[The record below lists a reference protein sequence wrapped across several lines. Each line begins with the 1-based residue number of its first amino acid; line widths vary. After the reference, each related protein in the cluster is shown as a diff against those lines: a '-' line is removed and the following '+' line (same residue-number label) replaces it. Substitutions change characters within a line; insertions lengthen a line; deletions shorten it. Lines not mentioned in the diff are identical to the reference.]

1 MAFYIATYLLITMAF
16 FFRIRFKASTRKLI
30 HIFVLL
36 YLAVF
41 IGLRH
46 EVGADWETYLY
57 HFDRLSIY
65 FHDLPHELLAW
76 DPGYVLLEFL
86 AKKLGLGIY
95 GVNFFCAVIFL
106 SGFYKLL
113 HALDIRMRDA
123 LTVAYPYL
131 IMVVANG
138 YTRQSCALGLT
149 MLALAFYLDGKVPR
163 SVGFFIISLFFHK
176 SALFFGIT
184 YLRLPSRISRWKSI
198 AVFIFLL
205 FAAVVFFLIF
215 QNHYATLYQYYF
227 KEKMN
232 SSGALI
238 RIMINLVAT
247 AALFVF
253 RNGWK
258 RNWEDFEIWKWYGI
272 ITCIIL
278 LASLYTRAT
287 TMGDRLLLYLYPLQ
301 ISVFP
306 RIEKLLAT
314 KPYKAFYKIL
324 LASAYWGV
332 LLVWLLF
339 ADHREEWIP
348 YNNLLLQMLQQ

>member
-46 EVGADWETYLY
+46 EVGGDWEAYLY

-95 GVNFFCAVIFL
+95 GVNFFCALVFL

-113 HALDIRMRDA
+113 HTLDIRMRDA

-149 MLALAFYLDGKVPR
+149 MFVLAFYLDGKVPR
-163 SVGFFIISLFFHK
+163 SVGFFIVSLFFHK

-184 YLRLPSRISRWKSI
+184 YLKLPSRISRWKSL
-198 AVFIFLL
+198 AVFIFLF

-215 QNHYATLYQYYF
+215 QNYYATLYQYYF

-232 SSGALI
+232 SLGALI

-247 AALFVF
+247 VALFVF

-272 ITCIIL
+272 LTCIIL

-314 KPYKAFYKIL
+314 KPYKAFYKVL

-339 ADHREEWIP
+339 ADHREKWIP